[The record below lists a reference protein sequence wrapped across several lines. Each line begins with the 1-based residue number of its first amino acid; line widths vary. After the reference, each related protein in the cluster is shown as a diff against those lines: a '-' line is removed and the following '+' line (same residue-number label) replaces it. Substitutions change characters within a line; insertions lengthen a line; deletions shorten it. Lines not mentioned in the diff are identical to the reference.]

1 MEENRD
7 KINIITAEVVKYFCG
22 TKTRLRLGGK
32 VILFYKN
39 IHKDGIALYG

>member
-1 MEENRD
+1 MKENRD

-32 VILFYKN
+32 
-39 IHKDGIALYG
+39 